1 MLLIDLSLYP
11 KCGPCP
17 FLHHKVAASAF
28 GCLGFQGTAGGYSLP
43 LLLTRALR
51 SKADLLIS
59 LHSFFFQLKQRL
71 LGGRLTGR
79 EYEVEEEEERAPRGL
94 G

>member
-1 MLLIDLSLYP
+1 MALPLLTAQGSSLCLWLS
-11 KCGPCP
+11 
-17 FLHHKVAASAF
+17 
-28 GCLGFQGTAGGYSLP
+28 GFPGHSWWIPLP
-43 LLLTRALR
+43 LLLTHALR

-79 EYEVEEEEERAPRGL
+79 EYEVEEEEERVPRGL